1 MDENNFS
8 QNPQYNANPQY
19 NVNPQNTVN
28 PQYAANS
35 QNTVNPQY
43 AANPQYQ
50 QSAVNMQNPQYS
62 VNGAPADDKK
72 DDDPMTSG
80 KAGIGV
86 GAICVVLVILC
97 GSFRIRILSWGLV
110 LFLLGGLALSGSA
123 IKGGVKEKKGLAV
136 VLGII
141 GMIINVAAAGYYIW
155 SIIYTIGSKLR

>member
-1 MDENNFS
+1 M
-8 QNPQYNANPQY
+8 A
-19 NVNPQNTVN
+19 NPQNTVN
-28 PQYAANS
+28 PQYNANP
-35 QNTVNPQY
+35 QNTANPQNPQY
-43 AANPQYQ
+43 AANPQYN
-50 QSAVNMQNPQYS
+50 VNMQNAQYS

-86 GAICVVLVILC
+86 GIVCVVIVILC

-141 GMIINVAAAGYYIW
+141 GMIINVAASGYYIW